1 MLPCVTA
8 EAYSWADPEN
18 EDFGFKS
25 GQENQT
31 FVSWITFPP
40 RYGRD
45 LEKIID
51 WLLGMVSSSY
61 WRSREWSNDMR
72 KAHQAPGRPPIPNTI
87 IVCASTNQ
95 AE

>member
-1 MLPCVTA
+1 MIESLSDHTSSLVERLLLFYRYMLPCVTA

-45 LEKIID
+45 LEKMID

-61 WRSREWSNDMR
+61 WRSRGMVE
-72 KAHQAPGRPPIPNTI
+72 
-87 IVCASTNQ
+87 
-95 AE
+95 